1 MSYHL
6 GISHFHRQPSSPIA
20 SQEKRPEQDEDINE
34 DSKEVLMERLN
45 DLVSR
50 LSESH
55 SIEDDTVTAIH
66 SEVDKIELI
75 LRKGERHLSPFL
87 EDPYGIMNAPRDP
100 EHFEASSLS
109 PSRPSLSPSQSL
121 RMRFPPKPQS
131 SAQDHRGKEMT
142 AEVATKIAKEADEL
156 AITLSETVDELLLR
170 KEEADVSNTPRVSH
184 QLDI

>member
-6 GISHFHRQPSSPIA
+6 GISHFHRQLSSPTA

-34 DSKEVLMERLN
+34 DSKDVLMDRLN

-50 LSESH
+50 LAGSH

-75 LRKGERHLSPFL
+75 LRKGERHLSPFS

-100 EHFEASSLS
+100 EHFWGPSLS

-121 RMRFPPKPQS
+121 RMRLPPKLQS
-131 SAQDHRGKEMT
+131 SAQGHRGKEMT
-142 AEVATKIAKEADEL
+142 AEVAMKIAKEAEEL
-156 AITLSETVDELLLR
+156 ATTLSETVDELLLR
-170 KEEADVSNTPRVSH
+170 KEEADVSNRPTVSH